1 MTIGSAGRLLLLCCL
16 VLAPPRTQVPPPWT
30 WPLAPPHP
38 VQAPFLAPATP
49 YAAGHRGV
57 DITAATGLPV
67 VAAASGVVTFSGVVV
82 DRPLVVIR
90 HDDGLVS
97 SIEPVVASVTVGSPV
112 PQGST
117 IGTVGTGGHCDGS
130 CVHLGVRR
138 DGAYINPLLLLGE
151 VPAAVLLPLEARIA
165 RASPGQAR
173 GWALR

>member
-1 MTIGSAGRLLLLCCL
+1 MHACTMTIGFGGRLLLLCCL
-16 VLAPPRTQVPPPWT
+16 VLAPPGAPTTPRWD

-38 VQAPFLAPATP
+38 VQATFVAPATP
-49 YAAGHRGV
+49 YAAGHRGI
-57 DITAATGLPV
+57 DITAAVGLPV
-67 VAAASGVVTFSGVVV
+67 VAAASGVVTFSGIVV

-97 SIEPVVASVTVGSPV
+97 SIEPVTGSVEVGAAVDRGAP
-112 PQGST
+112 
-117 IGTVGTGGHCDGS
+117 IGTVAVGGHCNAS

-151 VPAAVLLPLEARIA
+151 VPAAVLLPL
-165 RASPGQAR
+165 RASPAQAR

>member
-67 VAAASGVVTFSGVVV
+67 VAAASGVVTFAGVVV

>member
-1 MTIGSAGRLLLLCCL
+1 MTIGLGSKLLLLCCL
-16 VLAPPRTQVPPPWT
+16 VLSPSSSRSTPAWD

-38 VQAPFLAPATP
+38 VQASFLAPATP

-57 DITAATGLPV
+57 DITAIAGRPVLATAP
-67 VAAASGVVTFSGVVV
+67 GVVTFSGIVV

-97 SIEPVVASVTVGSPV
+97 SMEPVIGSVEVGASVSRGAP
-112 PQGST
+112 
-117 IGTVGTGGHCDGS
+117 IGTVGDGGHCHGS
-130 CVHLGVRR
+130 CMHLGVRR

-151 VPAAVLLPLEARIA
+151 VPPAVLLPLQALPA
-165 RASPGQAR
+165 QAR